1 MDIMRLLSGLD
12 EEKILSMAVSLII
25 EVSSDKDKLARLYVI
40 LRELARDERVK
51 RALTIIAR
59 LIERAVN
66 DA

>member
-1 MDIMRLLSGLD
+1 MDILRLLSGLD

-25 EVSSDKDKLARLYVI
+25 EVSNDRDKLARLYVI
-40 LRELARDERVK
+40 LKELARDEKVK
-51 RALTIIAR
+51 RALAIIAR